1 MKLGVFAVMFSD
13 MPFEQALDY
22 IASQGVQAVEIGCGG
37 YVGDAH
43 CQPSQLLTDDAATAA
58 LREAVTSRGLTI
70 SALSAH
76 ANPLHPDPAIGEAH
90 RTAVTNGIRMASKLG
105 VDTFVTFSGCPGGG
119 PEDRTPNWVTCP
131 WPPDFSAT
139 VKWQWEAVMIP
150 YWRETIRFAE
160 DHGVRV
166 AIEMHPGF
174 CVYAVEHALA
184 LREAVGSPALGVNF
198 DPSHLFWQGVD
209 PVYAIRALGDAIF
222 HFHAKDT
229 IIDPVNATVNGVLD
243 TKPYNDF
250 INRSWIFR
258 TVGYGHSEDVWRAMV
273 SNLRLVGYDGALSIE
288 HEDGLMSQREGFE
301 KAAALLKS
309 ILIEKPAGRAWWAE

>member
-1 MKLGVFAVMFSD
+1 MKLGVFAVVFGD
-13 MPFEQALDY
+13 QPFEQVLDY
-22 IASQGVQAVEIGCGG
+22 VTSHGVQAVEIGCGG

-43 CQPSQLLTDDAATAA
+43 LKPARLLDDPAATQ
-58 LREAVTSRGLTI
+58 RFKEAIASRGLTV

-76 ANPLHPDPAIGEAH
+76 ANPLHPKPEIGEAH
-90 RTAVTNGIRMASKLG
+90 RAYIKNGILMAEKLD

-119 PEDRTPNWVTCP
+119 PGDLTPNWVTCP
-131 WPPDFSAT
+131 WPPDFSET
-139 VKWQWEAVMIP
+139 VKWQWEEVLIP
-150 YWRETIRFAE
+150 YWKETMKFAE

-174 CVYAVEHALA
+174 CVYAVEHVLA
-184 LREAVGSPALGVNF
+184 LRDAVGSAFLGANF

-229 IIDPVNATVNGVLD
+229 VIDPVNTNVNGVLD
-243 TKPYNDF
+243 TKSYKDY
-250 INRSWIFR
+250 IHRSWIFR
-258 TVGYGHSEDVWRAMV
+258 TVGYGHGEEVWRAMV

-288 HEDGLMSQREGFE
+288 HEDGLMSKAEGFE
-301 KAAALLKS
+301 KAAAFLKN
-309 ILIEKPAGRAWWAE
+309 ILIEQEAGRAFWAN